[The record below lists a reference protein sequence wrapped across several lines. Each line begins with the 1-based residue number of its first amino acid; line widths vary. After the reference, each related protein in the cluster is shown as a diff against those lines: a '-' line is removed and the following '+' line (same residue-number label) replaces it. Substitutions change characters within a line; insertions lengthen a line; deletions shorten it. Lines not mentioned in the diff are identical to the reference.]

1 MTQKIKQI
9 TGGLSTIEGIKM
21 AGTREGKYG
30 VCLIVNENPNS
41 TAAGVF
47 TSNKVVA
54 APVTLTKENIKNGK
68 ISAIIANSGN
78 ANCFTGKEGM
88 ENAKSLIKTVSN
100 KLNIPKN
107 DIAIGSTGVIGREMP
122 MDIITPL
129 LEKNCLNLSNS
140 QEASL
145 DVAKSIMTTDTVPKE
160 IAVETTLETGETIK
174 IAGVIKGSGMIAPNV
189 ATMLCFLF
197 TDVKASHEE
206 LSTILKEIA
215 DDTFNMLI
223 IDGDESTNDTVTLLS
238 TNKYGKIDN
247 NFKEALKY
255 VCMELARMMAKDA
268 EGATKY
274 FEVIVEGAKSHEDAR
289 AAARSVALSPLVK
302 TAIFGSD
309 PNWGRIVT
317 AVGYSG
323 CDLDTDKITIKLMSN
338 LSDDVAVMVDKGN
351 ILGFEGTDVLTRAE
365 NIMKNQEVI
374 VYVDLGLGKYNSKAF
389 ACDLTYDYVKINAE
403 YTT

>member
-54 APVTLTKENIKNGK
+54 APVTLTKENIKDGK

-78 ANCFTGKEGM
+78 ANCFTGREGM

-100 KLNIPKN
+100 KLNISEN
-107 DIAIGSTGVIGREMP
+107 NIAIGSTGVIGREMP
-122 MDIITPL
+122 MNIITPL

-145 DVAKSIMTTDTVPKE
+145 DVAKSIMTTDTVPKQ

-197 TDVKASHEE
+197 TDVKASSNE
-206 LSTILKEIA
+206 LSNLLKEIA

-289 AAARSVALSPLVK
+289 SAARSVALSPLVK

-374 VYVDLGLGKYNSKAF
+374 VYVDLGIGKYNSKAF